1 MGFSSF
7 LRPSAPSAAPSP
19 APAPAPAPSGR
30 AGFSAFLRGAPASR
44 PEPTPAP
51 SPSLPSSAR
60 GFSAFL
66 GKRASTPVDQ
76 MPWEDRVRQLRQGAE
91 PAPKEPIFGY
101 GTTPTDTLTV
111 SITGRKNKK
120 RSVRAWPTGVQG
132 LVITPMIEENDA
144 PSSRYLTVTHAPS
157 GLAFASQ
164 LDMEVGDA
172 IRAVQAFAA
181 MHPSLDFT
189 LPADALVQKVRDLGM
204 VDSITKDFEDL
215 ASQQATYPSVGARK
229 RAMRAYQQ
237 ASKAFYGGA
246 HITAD
251 DIVRAF
257 NAPGRVNPNW
267 SDFIDLYGF
276 RYHFGWSGERL
287 VPRVD
292 YAHQK
297 QGEHYSKRVLWTPE
311 IEEALGRFLV
321 RVTDARHRS
330 AEAKGLPRFYA
341 MRRFVDAPAELTA
354 AQIQQVKEAK
364 VMSDDGRTRESGKQA
379 VQLDGRSWVATGYSW
394 MGDALRTTLYE
405 VVPESEWNGRIYSF
419 KDANTARDIGVE
431 GSRPVPG
438 IEVFL
443 KGKRFVYTGRSK
455 EISGPD
461 PVYRK
466 GSAARRGITFPMFA
480 GQV

>member
-7 LRPSAPSAAPSP
+7 LRPSAPSP

-30 AGFSAFLRGAPASR
+30 SGFSAFLRGAPASH

-51 SPSLPSSAR
+51 APTSSAR

-66 GKRASTPVDQ
+66 GKRVSTKTDSPVDQ
-76 MPWEDRVRQLRQGAE
+76 MPWKERVGLLRQGAK

-101 GTTPTDTLTV
+101 GTTPADTLTV
-111 SITGRKNKK
+111 SITGRGNKK

-132 LVITPMIEENDA
+132 LVVTPSIEENDA

-157 GLAFASQ
+157 GLAFASG

-229 RAMRAYQQ
+229 QAMRAYQQ

-257 NAPGRVNPNW
+257 NAPGRVDPNW
-267 SDFIDLYGF
+267 FDFIDLYGF

-292 YAHQK
+292 YAYQK

-311 IEEALGRFLV
+311 IEEALGRFLA

-341 MRRFVDAPAELTA
+341 MRRFVDPPAELTA

-364 VMSDDGRTRESGKQA
+364 VMSDDGQTRESGKQA
-379 VQLDGRSWVATGYSW
+379 VQLDGRSWVTSGYSW
-394 MGDALRTTLYE
+394 KDDLLQTPLYE
-405 VVPESEWNGRIYSF
+405 VVPESEWNGRIYSL
-419 KDANTARDIGVE
+419 KDLNEARLIGVM
-431 GSRPVPG
+431 GPRPVPG
-438 IEVFL
+438 GEVFL

-455 EISGPD
+455 QISGPD
-461 PVYRK
+461 RVSRR
-466 GSAARRGITFPMFA
+466 GSSARRGITFPMFE
-480 GQV
+480 GRV

>member
-1 MGFSSF
+1 MGFSAF
-7 LRPSAPSAAPSP
+7 LRTSSP
-19 APAPAPAPSGR
+19 APTPAPAPAPSAR
-30 AGFSAFLRGAPASR
+30 SGFSAFLRGAPASH

-51 SPSLPSSAR
+51 SPASTASAR

-66 GKRASTPVDQ
+66 GKRTSTPTESPVDQ
-76 MPWEDRVRQLRQGAE
+76 MPWEDRMRRLRQGAE
-91 PAPKEPIFGY
+91 PAPKEPTFGY
-101 GTTPTDTLTV
+101 GTTPAETSPV
-111 SITGRKNKK
+111 SVVIRGNKK
-120 RSVRAWPTGVQG
+120 KSVRAWPTGVQG
-132 LVITPMIEENDA
+132 LVITPMIGENDA
-144 PSSRYLTVTHAPS
+144 PSSRHLTVTHAPS
-157 GLAFASQ
+157 GFSFASG

-189 LPADALVQKVRDLGM
+189 LPADALVQKVRDLGKA
-204 VDSITKDFEDL
+204 DSITKDFDDL
-215 ASQQATYPSVGARK
+215 ASQQATYPSVAARK
-229 RAMRAYQQ
+229 QAMRAYQQ
-237 ASKAFYGGA
+237 ANKAFYGGA
-246 HITAD
+246 NITAD
-251 DIVRAF
+251 DILRAF
-257 NAPGRVNPNW
+257 NAPGRVDATKF
-267 SDFIDLYGF
+267 DFIDIYGF
-276 RYHFGWSGERL
+276 RYHFGWSGDRL

-311 IEEALGRFLV
+311 IEEALGRFLA

-354 AQIQQVKEAK
+354 AQIQQVKDAR

-379 VQLDGRSWVATGYSW
+379 VQLDGRSWVATGYSF
-394 MGDALRTTLYE
+394 MGDELRTTLYE

-419 KDANTARDIGVE
+419 KDLNSARDIGVD

-443 KGKRFVYTGRSK
+443 KGRRFVYTGRSK
-455 EISGPD
+455 QISGPD
-461 PVYRK
+461 RVSRK
-466 GSAARRGITFPMFA
+466 GSSARRGITFPMFE